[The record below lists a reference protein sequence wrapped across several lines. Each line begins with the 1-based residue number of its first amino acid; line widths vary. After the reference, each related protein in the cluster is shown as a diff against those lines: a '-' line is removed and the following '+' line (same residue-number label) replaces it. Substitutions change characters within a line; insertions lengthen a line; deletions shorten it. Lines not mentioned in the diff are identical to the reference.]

1 MGGSVTKFVNGHSD
15 VVMGFVA
22 LNDPKLL
29 ERLRFV
35 QNGKR
40 CVGAALQRVAA
51 LPGHALTMLC
61 TCLRLCVL
69 CPTQVLAPCRLHLTA
84 ILPCVA

>member
-1 MGGSVTKFVNGHSD
+1 MNGHSD

-35 QNGKR
+35 QNGKY
-40 CVGAALQRVAA
+40 CAGAALATGRCIAWPRSDDVVHVSA
-51 LPGHALTMLC
+51 
-61 TCLRLCVL
+61 CVL